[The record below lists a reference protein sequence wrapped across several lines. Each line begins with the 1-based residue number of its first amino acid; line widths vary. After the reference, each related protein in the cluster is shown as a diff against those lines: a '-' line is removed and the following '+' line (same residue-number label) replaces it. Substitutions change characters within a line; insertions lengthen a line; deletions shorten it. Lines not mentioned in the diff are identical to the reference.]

1 MKNLATCSPSEFF
14 AQTVKVRH
22 CAEGWLT
29 ATDIL
34 NIRKKL
40 PKLPDD
46 ATDEEKRTALTEQ
59 AKANALK
66 IFDAVF
72 EQYPEK
78 TMELLALCCFVD
90 PAQID
95 EHPMDEYLVALM
107 DMFENKAVLRF
118 FTLLTRLGQK
128 NTSPA
133 RNQ

>member
-22 CAEGWLT
+22 SAEGWLT

-34 NIRKKL
+34 NVRKNL
-40 PKLPDD
+40 PKIADD
-46 ATDEEKRTALTEQ
+46 ATEEERRAAMTEQ
-59 AKANALK
+59 AKTNALK

-90 PAQID
+90 PAHID
-95 EHPMDEYLVALM
+95 DHPMDEYFEALM

-118 FTLLTRLGQK
+118 FTLLTKLGQT

-133 RNQ
+133 RKR